1 MFGSLTVLGD
11 PRGLFLNIST
21 GLRDMVSKPV
31 QGLVRGPLE
40 LGKGIASGASS
51 LYSHVMGGVLGSA
64 TKMIRS
70 LSTGLNV
77 LTFDQKYIH
86 DNLVIQADKTRGFF
100 NGMKKGFRILFFAF
114 KDSILGYFSHYLVL
128 LSNQF
133 EVSKDSQFSD
143 LLLEV

>member
-21 GLRDMVSKPV
+21 GLKDMVSKPV
-31 QGLVRGPLE
+31 EGLVRGPLE
-40 LGKGIASGASS
+40 LGKGLASGASS

-70 LSTGLNV
+70 LSTGLNI

-86 DNLVIQADKTRGFF
+86 DNLLMQSRKAKNFVQ
-100 NGMKKGFRILFFAF
+100 GMNKGSRILFFAF
-114 KDSILGYFSHYLVL
+114 KDAILG
-128 LSNQF
+128 
-133 EVSKDSQFSD
+133 
-143 LLLEV
+143 